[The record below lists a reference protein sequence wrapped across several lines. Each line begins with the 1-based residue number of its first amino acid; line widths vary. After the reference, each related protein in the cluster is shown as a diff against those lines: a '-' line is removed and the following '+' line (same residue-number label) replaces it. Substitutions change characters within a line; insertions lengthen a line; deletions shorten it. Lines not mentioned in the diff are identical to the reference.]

1 MSYISFRRVL
11 SVLLAALF
19 FMTGIQAQDTTA
31 ESEIKKGKPPII
43 IIPGLAGTE
52 LVNTKTEEVVWF
64 KTGRSKDDDLR
75 LPISPNLARNRD
87 SLVPKDII
95 RSVQIIKF
103 LPQIEIYERLI
114 DALEKRGGYKEGKL
128 DAPENDGYE
137 DTYYVFAY
145 DWRFDN
151 VENARLL
158 IRKINA
164 LKLKLKKPN
173 LKFNVIAHS
182 MGGLLARY
190 AAMYGNADLP
200 RGNPRPTWA
209 GARHLDKIFLL
220 GTPNEGSVQALDTL
234 LNGFSYF
241 GGGLNLPFVQNLSRF
256 DTFTI
261 PSIYQLLPHDKTFQ
275 ALDENLKPIPIDIY
289 NPKTWDKYDWSI
301 FEDSGFS
308 KQFSESEQRQAR
320 AYFAAA
326 LARARRFQEA
336 LNANT
341 AQRVP
346 VSFYVM
352 GADCKETQNS
362 IVLYRDTKKNRW
374 QTLFKA
380 SSFERENGEK
390 VTADEVKK
398 VMFEM
403 GDGVVTKRSLKVE
416 TMIKNNLKKFVL
428 PMKSELFICE
438 THNRLATNTEIKEIL
453 FALIWGSDK
462 PEDTVTSKE

>member
-1 MSYISFRRVL
+1 MPYISFRKIL
-11 SVLLAALF
+11 PVLLITAF
-19 FMTGIQAQDTTA
+19 FVTGLYAQDTA
-31 ESEIKKGKPPII
+31 VVSETKKGKPPII

-52 LVNTKTEEVVWF
+52 LVNTKSEEVVWF
-64 KTGRSKDDDLR
+64 KAGRSKDDDLR
-75 LPISPNLARNRD
+75 LPISPNLTRNRD

-95 RSVQIIKF
+95 KSVQIIKF
-103 LPQIEIYERLI
+103 LPEIEIYERLI
-114 DALEKRGGYKEGKL
+114 DALEQRGGYKEGKW
-128 DAPENDGYE
+128 DTPDKNGFE
-137 DTYYVFAY
+137 DTFYVFAY
-145 DWRFDN
+145 DWRRDN

-158 IRKINA
+158 IKKINA

-173 LKFNVIAHS
+173 LKFNIIAHS
-182 MGGLLARY
+182 MGGLLSRY
-190 AAMYGNADLP
+190 AAMYGDADLP
-200 RGNPRPTWA
+200 RGKPRPTWA

-220 GTPNEGSVQALDTL
+220 GTPNEGSVQALETL

-241 GGGLNLPFVQNLSRF
+241 GGGLNIPFIQNLSRF

-275 ALDENLKPIPIDIY
+275 ALDENLKPIEIDIY

-301 FEDSGFS
+301 YEDSGFT
-308 KQFSESEQRQAR
+308 KQYSETEQKQAR
-320 AYFAAA
+320 AYFAVV
-326 LARARRFQEA
+326 LNRARRFQEA

-341 AQRVP
+341 SQRIP
-346 VSFYVM
+346 VSFFVM

-362 IVLYRDTKKNRW
+362 VVLYRDTKKNRW

-390 VTADEVKK
+390 VTAEEVKK
-398 VMFEM
+398 VIFEM

-416 TMIKNNLKKFVL
+416 TIIKNNLKKFVL

-438 THNRLATNTEIKEIL
+438 THNRLATNAEINEIL
-453 FALIWGSDK
+453 FELIWGEEK
-462 PEDTVTSKE
+462 TENQVTLKE